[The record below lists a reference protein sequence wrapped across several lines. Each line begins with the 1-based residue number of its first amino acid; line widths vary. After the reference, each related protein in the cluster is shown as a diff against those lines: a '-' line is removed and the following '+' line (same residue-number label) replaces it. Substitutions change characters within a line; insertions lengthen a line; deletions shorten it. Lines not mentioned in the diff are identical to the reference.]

1 MFQTAPDLKS
11 PSPKH
16 KLDTVNKLAS
26 KLNIEMTPK
35 LLSMTDTNLI
45 SEELISTAMENG
57 TDPKLIDS
65 ALDEVS

>member
-1 MFQTAPDLKS
+1 
-11 PSPKH
+11 
-16 KLDTVNKLAS
+16 
-26 KLNIEMTPK
+26 MTPK